1 MKELS
6 HAHWRLVTHRRLSWA
21 ATIALAAGVML
32 ALPLVAAPQRD
43 GAYTGCGG
51 ATAPASDEAFETEVV
66 ALINQERAAHGNV
79 PPLKRI
85 DLLTAAARY
94 HASDMGG
101 DNYFDH
107 HTFDRAGETLI
118 FVCDAFDRVGRWYTD
133 WRAVAENVGAGY
145 VTPQSVVAGWMDSAS
160 HRRSLLNPDF
170 TEIGVGYYR
179 GGGQYGAYWVADLG
193 VRRNVYPLIIARE
206 APVTQDRTV
215 DVYIYGDWSEMRL
228 RSDDAAWGDWQPF
241 RRNLQY
247 TLANRVGEQLVVAE
261 VRSGEA
267 TAVMS
272 DTIIVEL
279 PALDADSGSHLH
291 YLPLVAGD

>member
-32 ALPLVAAPQRD
+32 ALPLVAAPHRD

-79 PPLKRI
+79 PPLKRV

-94 HASDMGG
+94 HASDMG
-101 DNYFDH
+101 DDDYFDH
-107 HTFDRAGETLI
+107 HTFDRAGGTLV

-145 VTPQSVVAGWMDSAS
+145 TTPQAVVAGWMDSSS

-179 GGGQYGAYWVADLG
+179 GSGQYGAYWVADFG

-206 APVTQDRTV
+206 APVTQERTV
-215 DVYIYGDWSEMRL
+215 DVYIHGDWSEMRL
-228 RSDDAAWGDWQPF
+228 RSDAAAWGEWQPF
-241 RRNLQY
+241 RRSLRY
-247 TLANRVGEQLVVAE
+247 TLADRAGEQVVAAE
-261 VRSGEA
+261 VRSSGA
-267 TAVMS
+267 SAVMS
-272 DTIIVEL
+272 DTIVVDL
-279 PALDADSGSHLH
+279 PALDADNGSHRH